1 MQTRIREVRKAKKL
15 TLLEVGERC
24 VPPTTAQTIGR
35 LETGM
40 RTVSV
45 GWLNRIA
52 KALGVEPSELVS
64 LPDRVDVQVVAQL
77 SADGPVPP
85 PMTTVLMPPVGHA
98 GMLGMTVIAA
108 QGEYRAGDQLWLE
121 RLEANDA
128 AQAMNRDVLA
138 PRGNGRFAF
147 GRMIGMAAD
156 GQGVRVQ
163 LLPFFAGARQVVVAG
178 CGWVAVVRSLV
189 RSV

>member
-1 MQTRIREVRKAKKL
+1 MQTRIREVRKARKL
-15 TLLEVGERC
+15 TLHEVGARC

-64 LPDRVDVQVVAQL
+64 LPDRIDVQVVAQL

-98 GMLGMTVIAA
+98 GMLGVTVIAA

-121 RLEANDA
+121 RLEAKDA

-147 GRMIGMAAD
+147 GRMIGHAAE
-156 GQGVRVQ
+156 GEAVKVQ
-163 LLPFFAGARQVVVAG
+163 LLPFFAGARQVVVTG
-178 CGWVAVVRSLV
+178 CGWVGVVRSLV